1 MDSPADQTNRLLALI
16 VHELRAPAGVV
27 SGYLRML
34 AKSRVLDRSA
44 PDRQMIEDASK
55 TCARVLRVV
64 QEIDDLSNLDDPE
77 SFRSLGTLPFFTL
90 CEEVVHEAAANGDAV
105 SFACGDQDRS
115 TLVRGEPARLK
126 RAIAGLLA
134 FTVREHGKVAVHVNG
149 FTTSVNGS
157 EPAVVVAFSRQ
168 DGGAARD
175 VLATQSMEF
184 DRWRGGMGLV
194 VPLACRIVEFHG
206 GRVWSIGT
214 TPASCAIRLPL
225 ATA

>member
-34 AKSRVLDRSA
+34 AKSRTVERSA
-44 PDRQMIEDASK
+44 PDRQMIDDASK

-77 SFRSLGTLPFFTL
+77 SFRSLGTLPVFAL
-90 CEEVVHEAAANGDAV
+90 CEEVVREAATNGDAV
-105 SFACGDQDRS
+105 SFECADQDRS

-149 FTTSVNGS
+149 FTTRVDGS
-157 EPAVVVAFSRQ
+157 EPGVVVAFCRQ
-168 DGGAARD
+168 DGGSARD
-175 VLATQSMEF
+175 VLAAQSMEF
-184 DRWRGGMGLV
+184 DRWRGGMGLA

-206 GRVWSIGT
+206 GRVWSVGA
-214 TPASCAIRLPL
+214 TPASCALKLPL
-225 ATA
+225 ASA